1 MNNSQSLL
9 LQHSTYRSVN
19 VPVVTGSET
28 PPRSLRVSISF
39 DSLSCS
45 LQRNNDILKEEQE
58 VSFLKILHVNSG
70 PGASHRMPDIQVLLL
85 LCGAVE
91 E

>member
-1 MNNSQSLL
+1 MNVLL
-9 LQHSTYRSVN
+9 LQVQK
-19 VPVVTGSET
+19 T
-28 PPRSLRVSISF
+28 PPRPPRVSISF

-58 VSFLKILHVNSG
+58 VAYLRILHVNSG
-70 PGASHRMPDIQVLLL
+70 PGASHRMPDVQVLVL